1 MRIKARL
8 ERVMSIFPPELK
20 KKQERNTPKNKNV
33 CIYIF
38 FFSMANARSSS
49 VSFKH
54 VSTPILLRLRAK
66 LTV

>member
-20 KKQERNTPKNKNV
+20 KKKQERNTPKNKNV

-38 FFSMANARSSS
+38 FSMANARSFS